1 MIMNK
6 LINWFRNLFS
16 EEKIIIPLV
25 RNGEPTGQWVE
36 CKKGDNVYIKLIKI
50 YGYPLPKQI
59 EVEPYK
65 GE

>member
-1 MIMNK
+1 MNK
-6 LINWFRNLFS
+6 LINWFRNLFGK
-16 EEKIIIPLV
+16 EKIIIPLV
-25 RNGEPTGQWVE
+25 RNGELTGQWIE
-36 CKKGDNVYIKLIKI
+36 CKKGDDVYIKLIKI